1 VGSYRSKYK
10 VCKCRFINIDLIK
23 EAIGK
28 VKKEEAYIEVKEM
41 KL

>member
-1 VGSYRSKYK
+1 MGSCRSKYK
-10 VCKCRFINIDLIK
+10 VCKYRFINIDLIK

-28 VKKEEAYIEVKEM
+28 VKKEEACVEVKEM